1 MTRFSHLL
9 TTTALALMAA
19 SPALAGNRATIVQA
33 GSTLTAQTAQNGGSN
48 GKIDIDQSGAR
59 NIVRLVQ
66 SDVDLG
72 LDRGNGAATAAFIV
86 QAGHDN
92 GINTLVTATAPN
104 LGQRELAYGQQNLI
118 VQVTQD
124 GEHNAINFDQSG
136 NGHRIDVVQ
145 HGGNNEVDM
154 LQMHDGN
161 EQNIIQQGTNGA
173 ARFRQTGSYGTA
185 KLNQSGNLNQI
196 ASNQSGDFDYADLYQ
211 SGSANYAAVNQY
223 ADHDEALLNQH
234 GDNGLVVVQQTTAN
248 ANANLSQ
255 VGTGNVIFT
264 TQ

>member
-59 NIVRLVQ
+59 NTIRLVQ
-66 SDVDLG
+66 ADVDLG
-72 LDRGNGAATAAFIV
+72 LDRGNGAATAAFIT

-92 GINTLVTATAPN
+92 GINTSANFTAPQ
-104 LGQRELAYGQQNLI
+104 LGQRETAYGQQNLI

-124 GEHNAINFDQSG
+124 GEHNTVNFDQSG

-145 HGGNNEVDM
+145 HGATNQADLFQAN
-154 LQMHDGN
+154 DGN
-161 EQNIIQQGTNGA
+161 QQNVIQQGTNGA
-173 ARFRQTGSYGTA
+173 ARFRQTGNEGTA

>member
-1 MTRFSHLL
+1 MTRTYLAL
-9 TTTALALMAA
+9 ATTALALIT
-19 SPALAGNRATIVQA
+19 SSTVLAGNRATIVQA
-33 GSTLTAQTAQNGGSN
+33 GSTLTAQTTQNGGSN
-48 GKIDIDQSGAR
+48 GKIDIDQSGER
-59 NIVRLVQ
+59 NVVRLVQ
-66 SDVDLG
+66 SDVDNG
-72 LDRGNGAATAAFIV
+72 LDRGNGAATGAFIT

-92 GINTLVTATAPN
+92 GINTFVTGTAPQ
-104 LGQRELAYGQQNLI
+104 LGQRELAYAQQNLI

-136 NGHRIDVVQ
+136 NYDSIVVFQ
-145 HGGNNEVDM
+145 HGSTNEVDV
-154 LQMHDGN
+154 LQANSGN
-161 EQNIIQQGTNGA
+161 FINAVQQGNNGA
-173 ARFRQTGSYGTA
+173 ARFRQTGSYGNA

-223 ADHDEALLNQH
+223 ADHDETLLNQH